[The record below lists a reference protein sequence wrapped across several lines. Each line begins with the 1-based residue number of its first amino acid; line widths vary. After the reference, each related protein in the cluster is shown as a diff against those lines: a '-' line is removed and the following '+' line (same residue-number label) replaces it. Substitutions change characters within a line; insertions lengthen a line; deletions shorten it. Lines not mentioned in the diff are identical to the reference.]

1 MTARILIIED
11 EAVVAMELGF
21 LLEDLG
27 HEVVGFATDS
37 RSALTHAERGGLDLA
52 LVDIHLA
59 DGPTG
64 VQLGKTLA
72 QRFGVSVLFITANPS
87 MVQGDVAGAVGVLTK
102 PTDDRAVQKAVK
114 YALARRLGPPPAP
127 PPPPEMRLLG

>member
-1 MTARILIIED
+1 M
-11 EAVVAMELGF
+11 
-21 LLEDLG
+21 
-27 HEVVGFATDS
+27 
-37 RSALTHAERGGLDLA
+37 
-52 LVDIHLA
+52 
-59 DGPTG
+59 
-64 VQLGKTLA
+64 QLGKTLA
-72 QRFGVSVLFITANPS
+72 QRFGVSVLFITANPG

>member
-52 LVDIHLA
+52 LVGFGGGVERKRWLLA
-59 DGPTG
+59 HE
-64 VQLGKTLA
+64 
-72 QRFGVSVLFITANPS
+72 
-87 MVQGDVAGAVGVLTK
+87 GA
-102 PTDDRAVQKAVK
+102 
-114 YALARRLGPPPAP
+114 
-127 PPPPEMRLLG
+127 LLL

>member
-72 QRFGVSVLFITANPS
+72 QRFGVSVLFITANPALL
-87 MVQGDVAGAVGVLTK
+87 GRGIAGAIGVITK
-102 PTDDRAVQKAVK
+102 PTDEDTVKAAVDYALGVREGRAV
-114 YALARRLGPPPAP
+114 RPPPA
-127 PPPPEMRLLG
+127 LQLFG